1 MMRSPIGLA
10 IAGLVL
16 LLAPLPAAQ
25 EELSTTAQ
33 FHSLSESPLL
43 YIDDTV
49 FTVGKFG
56 DYLYSTGTRPTG
68 RREKDLDTLQRSLA
82 AFIDERVIIL
92 DLDSNRALEDPWSRR
107 RARAR
112 QAQAAGAV
120 IYRIAIAPRIDI
132 TEEAVE
138 QFYADTADAVFRA
151 PVSREVSHILIPLEP
166 NAAGHPPVPREERE
180 ATARARADSLRQAIE
195 AGASFTAIART
206 LSADDATAELDGY
219 LGWLYPG
226 NTTFSFDSAVFQAEI
241 GRVVGPVKTTFGYHL
256 ILVHTV
262 RPERTLELTDS
273 LRTLIRTHLAGL
285 EARRLGEIWSDSVI
299 QAADWEFNDAAMA
312 RTADIDD
319 GTWLVNINDRDSL
332 WYRGWKGSWL
342 LYKRKHDIVGEGSLE
357 EKHAALR
364 DVGFPFLYLHTAE
377 DLGLGDDPI
386 IYGER
391 LQHMRSEWSRLVR
404 QELYALQTPPDSAIE
419 RVKIEAAAVEE
430 SDKPLHLQILRAG
443 DTASIW
449 GAYRALV
456 GGTDVKTVARWYHQN
471 MLEARAGTWD
481 KGWVGHDDIP
491 GPLWGPA
498 WILTA
503 GRYTRPIEYESA
515 WYILRLVERKRQ
527 IDPAQAEQKGL
538 EELTR
543 QYRRRGLIAWREEI
557 RSGHRIRTDRS
568 AWDRL
573 QQIWRK

>member
-195 AGASFTAIART
+195 ARASFTAIART

-219 LGWLYPG
+219 QG
-226 NTTFSFDSAVFQAEI
+226 
-241 GRVVGPVKTTFGYHL
+241 
-256 ILVHTV
+256 
-262 RPERTLELTDS
+262 
-273 LRTLIRTHLAGL
+273 
-285 EARRLGEIWSDSVI
+285 
-299 QAADWEFNDAAMA
+299 
-312 RTADIDD
+312 
-319 GTWLVNINDRDSL
+319 
-332 WYRGWKGSWL
+332 
-342 LYKRKHDIVGEGSLE
+342 
-357 EKHAALR
+357 
-364 DVGFPFLYLHTAE
+364 
-377 DLGLGDDPI
+377 
-386 IYGER
+386 
-391 LQHMRSEWSRLVR
+391 
-404 QELYALQTPPDSAIE
+404 
-419 RVKIEAAAVEE
+419 
-430 SDKPLHLQILRAG
+430 
-443 DTASIW
+443 
-449 GAYRALV
+449 
-456 GGTDVKTVARWYHQN
+456 
-471 MLEARAGTWD
+471 
-481 KGWVGHDDIP
+481 
-491 GPLWGPA
+491 
-498 WILTA
+498 
-503 GRYTRPIEYESA
+503 
-515 WYILRLVERKRQ
+515 
-527 IDPAQAEQKGL
+527 
-538 EELTR
+538 
-543 QYRRRGLIAWREEI
+543 
-557 RSGHRIRTDRS
+557 
-568 AWDRL
+568 
-573 QQIWRK
+573 